1 MKSIQLGVSPFQAR
15 HLPRWIAFA
24 LGTAITMVSATG
36 LYDTGPGQDSS
47 FIRFV
52 NGADAQ
58 IVISNN
64 KTKGK
69 LTLSTQGASRVSSFL
84 PIRPGVQ
91 MPASISVGN
100 HKFDVQ
106 VVAKPGEFI
115 TVATVPDG
123 AGRWKALELRETP
136 ASFSS
141 TRPSLAALNVNEACG
156 SVQIDS
162 AGKTDGILKDAT
174 VKAIQRRLVSAV
186 NAKVQLSCSGKPVG
200 APLDLG
206 LLEAGERY
214 SVFLLPAQLGA
225 LSVKD
230 VIETGN

>member
-1 MKSIQLGVSPFQAR
+1 MKSHSSGLQPLQTK
-15 HLPRWIAFA
+15 HLPRWVA
-24 LGTAITMVSATG
+24 LVVALTATMASATG

-100 HKFDVQ
+100 QKFDIQ

-123 AGRWKALELRETP
+123 AGRWKSLELRETP

-141 TRPSLAALNVNEACG
+141 TRPSLAALNLNDACG
-156 SVQIDS
+156 SMQIDS
-162 AGKTDGILKDAT
+162 AGKNDGILKNAT
-174 VKAIQRRLVSAV
+174 TKAIQRRLVSAV
-186 NAKVQLSCSGKPVG
+186 NAQVQLSCAGKPVG
-200 APLDLG
+200 IPLDMG

-214 SVFLLPAQLGA
+214 SVFMLPAQLGA
-225 LSVKD
+225 LSVRD

>member
-1 MKSIQLGVSPFQAR
+1 MKSHSSGLQPLQTK
-15 HLPRWIAFA
+15 HLPRWVA
-24 LGTAITMVSATG
+24 LVVALTAIMASATG

-100 HKFDVQ
+100 QKFDIQ
-106 VVAKPGEFI
+106 VVAKPGEF
-115 TVATVPDG
+115 
-123 AGRWKALELRETP
+123 
-136 ASFSS
+136 
-141 TRPSLAALNVNEACG
+141 G
-156 SVQIDS
+156 S
-162 AGKTDGILKDAT
+162 
-174 VKAIQRRLVSAV
+174 
-186 NAKVQLSCSGKPVG
+186 
-200 APLDLG
+200 
-206 LLEAGERY
+206 
-214 SVFLLPAQLGA
+214 
-225 LSVKD
+225 
-230 VIETGN
+230 

>member
-1 MKSIQLGVSPFQAR
+1 MKTHASGLLPFQTK
-15 HLPRWIAFA
+15 HFPRWVA
-24 LGTAITMVSATG
+24 LVVASATTMVCATG

-100 HKFDVQ
+100 QKFDIQ

-123 AGRWKALELRETP
+123 AGRWKSLELRETP

-141 TRPSLAALNVNEACG
+141 TRPSLAALNLNEVC
-156 SVQIDS
+156 SSMQIDS
-162 AGKTDGILKDAT
+162 AGKNDGILKNAT
-174 VKAIQRRLVSAV
+174 TKAIQRRLVSAV
-186 NAKVQLSCSGKPVG
+186 NAQVQLSCEGKPVG
-200 APLDLG
+200 VPLDMG

-214 SVFLLPAQLGA
+214 SVFMLPNQVGA

>member
-1 MKSIQLGVSPFQAR
+1 MTSIQWGLLPFQTK
-15 HLPRWIAFA
+15 HLAHWTAFILA
-24 LGTAITMVSATG
+24 TAVTTVSATG

-52 NGADAQ
+52 NGADVQ

-69 LTLSTQGASRVSSFL
+69 LILNTQGASRVSSFL

-100 HKFDVQ
+100 QKFDIQ

-115 TVATVPDG
+115 TVAAVPDG
-123 AGRWKALELRETP
+123 AGRWKSLELRETP

-141 TRPSLAALNVNEACG
+141 TRPSLAALNLNEAC
-156 SVQIDS
+156 SPMQIDS
-162 AGKTDGILKDAT
+162 AGKSDGILKNAT
-174 VKAIQRRLVSAV
+174 TKAIQRRLVSAV
-186 NAKVQLSCSGKPVG
+186 NAQVQLSCAGKPVG
-200 APLDLG
+200 APLDMG

-214 SVFLLPAQLGA
+214 SVFMLPTQLGA

-230 VIETGN
+230 VIDTGN